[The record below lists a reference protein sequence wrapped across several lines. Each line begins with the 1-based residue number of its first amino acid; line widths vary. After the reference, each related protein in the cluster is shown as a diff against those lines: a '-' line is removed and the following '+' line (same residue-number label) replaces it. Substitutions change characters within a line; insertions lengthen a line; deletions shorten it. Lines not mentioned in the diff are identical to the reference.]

1 MDEMKRAAKGNQ
13 LGQVSIFLL
22 RVRIAET
29 VTIAETKSADE
40 IERLLA
46 EYAPLARRQYEVLQD
61 SSYAQMSRREAA
73 AYDARFLRIQ
83 EISKEIVRLRSE
95 DSSETSLQRRRD

>member
-1 MDEMKRAAKGNQ
+1 MGEMKRAAKGNQ
-13 LGQVSIFLL
+13 FSQVSIFSL
-22 RVRIAET
+22 RVST
-29 VTIAETKSADE
+29 AETKSAVD
-40 IERLLA
+40 IERLLE
-46 EYAPLARRQYEVLQD
+46 EYASLAKRQYEVLQR

-95 DSSETSLQRRRD
+95 YS